1 MEFLTYKR
9 FQEQN
14 EANWL
19 LQILKDNHIEFSV
32 TEDRESLD
40 SLYGDKSLNRLFD
53 VKIMK
58 EDFPK
63 VDSILLSLSEKEIET
78 VDADHYLYSFNDD
91 ELFDILSKPDEWSEF
106 DYSLAKKILKSRG
119 KEINNEIIELL
130 KNQRMQVL
138 AKPEEGSRVWIF
150 AGYLFSL
157 LGGLIGVFIG
167 LSLIT
172 TKKTL
177 PNGQKIHVYSVN
189 DRNHGTRIFLLGIVM
204 FIISVIIRIVYL
216 EA

>member
-58 EDFPK
+58 KDFSK
-63 VDSILLSLSEKEIET
+63 VDSILLSLSEKEVET
-78 VDADHYLYSFNDD
+78 VDADHYLYSFTDD

-130 KNQRMQVL
+130 KNQRIQVL
-138 AKPEEGSRVWIF
+138 SKPEEGSRVWIF

-157 LGGLIGVFIG
+157 IGGLIGIFIG

-177 PNGQKIHVYSVN
+177 PNGQKIHVYSVK